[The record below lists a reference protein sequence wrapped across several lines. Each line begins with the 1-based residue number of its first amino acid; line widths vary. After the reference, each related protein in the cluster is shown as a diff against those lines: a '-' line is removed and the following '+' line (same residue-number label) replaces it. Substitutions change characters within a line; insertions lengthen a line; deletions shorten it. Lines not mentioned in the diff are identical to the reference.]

1 MKKSLWSTLLAG
13 MALSSALVSPV
24 WAGEGW
30 WNDVVNNRN
39 SDVLQELATGAD
51 PNQKTEQGQPTIM
64 LAIQNK
70 SWNVYDVL
78 SAHRAIDVNITNAYD
93 ETPLMYLA
101 LLGETKRA
109 EDLIKRGAKV
119 NRLGWTPLHYAAST
133 GQMDTARMLLA
144 AGAMPNAPSSDGTS
158 PLMMAARSGNRDM
171 VNVLIEAGADPKAV
185 NLQQLSAADWA
196 RENGHAALA
205 SYLEQGA
212 NAAAA
217 STAGQ
222 AGQAAGAS
230 SATTT
235 APASSAAQSSS
246 GGSSNSQ
253 YFDLGRFD
261 E

>member
-1 MKKSLWSTLLAG
+1 MKKSSWSTVLAG
-13 MALSSALVSPV
+13 VALSSVLVSPV
-24 WAGEGW
+24 WADEAW
-30 WNDVVNNRN
+30 WNDVINNRN
-39 SDVLQELATGAD
+39 SNVLQELATGAD

-78 SAHRAIDVNITNAYD
+78 SAHRAIDVNITNAHD

-133 GQMDTARMLLA
+133 GQVETARMLLA
-144 AGAMPNAPSSDGTS
+144 AGALPNSPSSDGTS
-158 PLMMAARSGNRDM
+158 PLMMAARSGNRDV

-185 NLQQLSAADWA
+185 NLQQLNAADWA
-196 RENGHAALA
+196 RESGHTSLA
-205 SYLEQGA
+205 SYLEQGG
-212 NAAAA
+212 NAAA
-217 STAGQ
+217 
-222 AGQAAGAS
+222 S
-230 SATTT
+230 SSGSNA
-235 APASSAAQSSS
+235 SAAPVAPSASQNNS

-261 E
+261 D

>member
-1 MKKSLWSTLLAG
+1 MKKSSWSTVLAG
-13 MALSSALVSPV
+13 VALSSVLVSPV
-24 WAGEGW
+24 WAGEAW
-30 WNDVVNNRN
+30 WNDVINNRN
-39 SDVLQELATGAD
+39 SNVLQELATGAD

-78 SAHRAIDVNITNAYD
+78 SAHRAIDVNITNAHD

-109 EDLIKRGAKV
+109 EDLMKRGAKV

-133 GQMDTARMLLA
+133 GQIETARMLLA
-144 AGAMPNAPSSDGTS
+144 AGALPNSPSPDGTS

-185 NLQQLSAADWA
+185 NLQHLSAADWA
-196 RENGHAALA
+196 RESGHTSLA
-205 SYLEQGA
+205 SYLEQGG

-217 STAGQ
+217 STAE
-222 AGQAAGAS
+222 QAAS
-230 SATTT
+230 SSST
-235 APASSAAQSSS
+235 APASSASQSSS

-261 E
+261 D

>member
-1 MKKSLWSTLLAG
+1 MKKLSWSTLLAG
-13 MALSSALVSPV
+13 VALSSALVSPV
-24 WAGEGW
+24 WASEGW

-39 SDVLQELATGAD
+39 SNVLQELATGAD

-78 SAHRAIDVNITNAYD
+78 SAHRAIDVNIMNAHD

-101 LLGETKRA
+101 LLGETTRA

-133 GQMDTARMLLA
+133 GQTETARMLLA
-144 AGAMPNAPSSDGTS
+144 AGAMPNAPAPDGTS

-171 VNVLIEAGADPKAV
+171 VDILITAGADPKAV
-185 NLQQLSAADWA
+185 NLQHLTAVDWA
-196 RENGHAALA
+196 RESGHTALA
-205 SYLEQGA
+205 SYLEQGG

-222 AGQAAGAS
+222 APSTS
-230 SATTT
+230 SRSTT
-235 APASSAAQSSS
+235 APASSASQSS
-246 GGSSNSQ
+246 GGSNSQ

-261 E
+261 D

>member
-13 MALSSALVSPV
+13 MALSSALASPV

-101 LLGETKRA
+101 LLGETARA

-133 GQMDTARMLLA
+133 GQTDTARMLLA
-144 AGAMPNAPSSDGTS
+144 AGAMPNSPSSDGTS
-158 PLMMAARSGNRDM
+158 PLMMAARSGSRDM
-171 VNVLIEAGADPKAV
+171 VNILIEAGADPKAV
-185 NLQQLSAADWA
+185 NLQQLNAADWA
-196 RENGHAALA
+196 RGNGHTALA

-212 NAAAA
+212 NAGAT

-222 AGQAAGAS
+222 AAGSSSAS
-230 SATTT
+230 ST
-235 APASSAAQSSS
+235 APASSAAQSSSS